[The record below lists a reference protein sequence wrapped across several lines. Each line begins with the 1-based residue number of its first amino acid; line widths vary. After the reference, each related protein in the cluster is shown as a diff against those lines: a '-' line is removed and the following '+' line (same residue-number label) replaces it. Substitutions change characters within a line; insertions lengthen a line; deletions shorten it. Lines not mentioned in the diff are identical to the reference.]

1 MRGGDPSDRNMPGS
15 GHMADLAPYHPAMQ
29 THPRM
34 AWLFALLLLS
44 TLAGAAACTSAAQNT
59 GRTLTDGAPH
69 EYIIGSGD
77 VLEILVW
84 KNADLSKTVTVRPD
98 GKISLPL
105 INDIQ
110 AAGSTPME
118 LKEQIAQ
125 ELRKFKE
132 VPEVSV
138 IVTDAKSRVV
148 YVLGQVV
155 RPGAYPLGPNA
166 TVIQVIA
173 LSGGFT
179 QFADSNNIIVIRR
192 GGGTATEKRIPVS
205 YRAILKGQRTEGDIA
220 LQAGDTIIVP

>member
-1 MRGGDPSDRNMPGS
+1 
-15 GHMADLAPYHPAMQ
+15 MADLAPYHPAMQ

-173 LSGGFT
+173 LSGGFRT
-179 QFADSNNIIVIRR
+179 VPRYRRADLRP
-192 GGGTATEKRIPVS
+192 GDA
-205 YRAILKGQRTEGDIA
+205 LEGPLVVEEPSTRLPID
-220 LQAGDTIIVP
+220 AGDRLRVDVDRNLIVEVRR